1 MTTNLLIQI
10 KEALEKAI
18 DILDIEMNVQYKPK
32 TDELAVYHNAY
43 STCLFIV
50 EITQENLDYINNSI
64 QRIENE
70 QRTN

>member
-18 DILDIEMNVQYKPK
+18 GILDVEMNVQYNPK
-32 TDELAVYHNAY
+32 TNELAVYHNAY
-43 STCLFIV
+43 TACLFIV
-50 EITQENLDYINNSI
+50 KITQENLDYINNSI